1 MSKKLELQKHTLN
14 LRPGDIEFLQ
24 DFFAEQGTPAS
35 VVVRRLVSKYVD
47 QLKTQLEAED
57 E

>member
-1 MSKKLELQKHTLN
+1 MPKKLELQKHTLN
-14 LRPGDIEFLQ
+14 LRPSDIEFLQ

>member
-1 MSKKLELQKHTLN
+1 MSKKLDLQKHTMN

-35 VVVRRLVSKYVD
+35 VVVRRLISKYVD
-47 QLKTQLEAED
+47 QLRSQMENAD